1 MKGWQVAKIEEI
13 PRAGNRWI
21 PIRKHFDGG
30 AFGVN
35 AWVADTEGE
44 DVIGEHTEE
53 STGHEELYLV
63 VSGHATFTLDGEDVD
78 APAGTLVYLAET
90 ETSRKAVARE
100 AGTTILS
107 IGAKAGEVYEV
118 QPWEVNA
125 EMFPLYQA
133 GDYEGAAALLRDAV
147 QREPQPGTYYNLACM
162 EALAGHTDAAF
173 EALTH
178 VADDPRLR
186 ETAAGDSDLDSLRDD
201 PRFTELLS
209 PRS

>member
-1 MKGWQVAKIEEI
+1 M
-13 PRAGNRWI
+13 
-21 PIRKHFDGG
+21 
-30 AFGVN
+30 N
-35 AWVADTEGE
+35 AWVADAEGE

-63 VSGHATFTLDGEDVD
+63 VSGHATFTLDGEEVD
-78 APAGTLVYLAET
+78 APAGTLVYLALT
-90 ETSRKAVARE
+90 ETKRKAVARE

-107 IGAKAGEVYEV
+107 VGAKAGEAYDV

-133 GDYEGAAALLRDAV
+133 GDYEGAAALLRAAIE
-147 QREPQPGTYYNLACM
+147 REPDPGTYYNLACM

-178 VADDPRLR
+178 VADEPRLR
-186 ETAAGDSDLDSLRDD
+186 ELAADDSDLESLRDD
-201 PRFTELLS
+201 PRFAELLT

>member
-1 MKGWQVAKIEEI
+1 MTNWEVAKLDES
-13 PRAGNRWI
+13 PRAGKRWI
-21 PIRKHFDGG
+21 PIRKHFDGQ

-35 AWVADTEGE
+35 AWVADDEGE

-53 STGHEELYLV
+53 GTGHEELYLV
-63 VSGHATFTLDGEDVD
+63 VSGHATFTLDDEEVD
-78 APAGTLVYLAET
+78 APAGTLVYLART
-90 ETSRKAVARE
+90 ETRRKAVARE

-107 IGAKAGEVYEV
+107 IGAKAGEAYEV

-133 GDYEGAAALLRDAV
+133 GDYEGAAALLRAAIE
-147 QREPQPGTYYNLACM
+147 REPDPGTYYNLACM

-173 EALTH
+173 EALTQ
-178 VADDPRLR
+178 VTSEPRLR
-186 ETAAGDSDLDSLRDD
+186 EMAADDSDLESLRDD
-201 PRFTELLS
+201 PRFAGLLS